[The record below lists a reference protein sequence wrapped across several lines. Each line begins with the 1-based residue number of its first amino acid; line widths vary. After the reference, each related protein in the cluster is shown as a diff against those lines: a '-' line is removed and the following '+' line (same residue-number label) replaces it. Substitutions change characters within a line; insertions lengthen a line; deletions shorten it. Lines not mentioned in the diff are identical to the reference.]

1 MYNFNY
7 ITLLKNLAFFQF
19 EKKVKYFTFT
29 HFTSKMFFLKYFYL
43 NFLKKEILVKH
54 YLPNRR
60 HRKPMT
66 QNKYFE
72 ITIYKSEVNQ

>member
-29 HFTSKMFFLKYFYL
+29 HFTSKIFFLKYFYL
-43 NFLKKEILVKH
+43 NF
-54 YLPNRR
+54 
-60 HRKPMT
+60 
-66 QNKYFE
+66 
-72 ITIYKSEVNQ
+72 SEKRNTRQTLLTKQKTSQTNDTK